1 MYLPDHFRE
10 DDPGRLHALIERAPL
25 GTLVTLDAEGGIVA
39 NHIPFILDTRGDGPA
54 RLLGHVARANAL
66 WTDHPADR
74 DVLVVFQEADAY
86 ITPTWYATKR
96 ETHRVVPTW
105 NYAVSHVRGPLIVH
119 DDPKWLRGQAG
130 MLTRAMER
138 RRDSDWKM
146 ADAPQDYLAEQLDH
160 IVGIEIPVVR
170 LVGKVKASQN
180 RVDADREGAIAGL
193 AETGDAADTAMAA
206 LMREAADRA

>member
-1 MYLPDHFRE
+1 M
-10 DDPGRLHALIERAPL
+10 
-25 GTLVTLDAEGGIVA
+25 
-39 NHIPFILDTRGDGPA
+39 
-54 RLLGHVARANAL
+54 
-66 WTDHPADR
+66 
-74 DVLVVFQEADAY
+74 
-86 ITPTWYATKR
+86 
-96 ETHRVVPTW
+96 
-105 NYAVSHVRGPLIVH
+105 IVH
-119 DDPKWLRGQAG
+119 DDPRWLRGQAG

-146 ADAPQDYLAEQLDH
+146 ADAPQDYLAQQLDQ

-206 LMREAADRA
+206 VMRGAADRT